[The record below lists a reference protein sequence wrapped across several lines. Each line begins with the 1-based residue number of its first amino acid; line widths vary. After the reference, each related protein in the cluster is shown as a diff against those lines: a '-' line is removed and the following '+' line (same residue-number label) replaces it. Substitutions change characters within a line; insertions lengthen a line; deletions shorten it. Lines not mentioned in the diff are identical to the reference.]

1 MGDGPEDQGTSM
13 EGVQRPKRRADSD
26 PRTDAAAC
34 PSIDVRDP
42 AFTFLHERVDAQTD
56 SVRVIK
62 DLQAC
67 VKKMVVTLMRL
78 DSVPEKLESMQES
91 MISRIQ
97 SLEARVEKCEVDLAQ
112 RVVALE
118 AKLIL
123 SVSWRRNRISCL
135 LVYLI
140 RRLNGVLP
148 CATQLLA
155 SWIGFRT
162 S

>member
-1 MGDGPEDQGTSM
+1 MGDGPEDQGTRM

-118 AKLIL
+118 AKL
-123 SVSWRRNRISCL
+123 
-135 LVYLI
+135 
-140 RRLNGVLP
+140 
-148 CATQLLA
+148 LA